1 MRKLNICIDIDGTI
15 TDPYYWLDI
24 SNEFFNKKVKEEEV
38 TEYYI
43 HKVLD
48 VEEKA
53 YIEFY
58 EKNKFK
64 IHSDQELRKDAI
76 EVLKTLNI
84 DHKLFFVTARDTSLE
99 MLTYSYLK
107 KNNIPFN
114 DLFVLGSHY
123 KVDKAKELG
132 CNIFIEDNHDNAL
145 QLSEY
150 GFRVLLIDT
159 NYNRKPINDN
169 ITRVYDWNEI
179 YKIITECSEQRE
191 VI

>member
-1 MRKLNICIDIDGTI
+1 MKRLNICIDIDGTI

-24 SNEFFNKKVKEEEV
+24 SNKFFNKDIKEYQV

-43 HKVLD
+43 HEVLG

-53 YIEFY
+53 YIDFY
-58 EKNKFK
+58 EKNKFM
-64 IHSDQELRKDAI
+64 IHSDQELREDVL
-76 EVLKTLNI
+76 EVLNALNV
-84 DHKLFFVTARDTSLE
+84 DHKLFFVTARDASLE
-99 MLTYSYLK
+99 ILTYSYLR

-123 KVDKAKELG
+123 KVDKAKELE

-145 QLSEY
+145 QLSEH

-179 YKIITECSEQRE
+179 YNIITESSEQRE

>member
-1 MRKLNICIDIDGTI
+1 MKRLNICIDIDGTI
-15 TDPYYWLDI
+15 TNPYYWLDI
-24 SNEFFNKKVKEEEV
+24 SNKFFNKDIKEYQV

-43 HKVLD
+43 HEVLG

-53 YIEFY
+53 YIDFY
-58 EKNKFK
+58 EKNKFM
-64 IHSDQELRKDAI
+64 IHSDQELREDVL
-76 EVLKTLNI
+76 EVLNALNV
-84 DHKLFFVTARDTSLE
+84 DHKLFFVTARDASLE
-99 MLTYSYLK
+99 ILTYSYLR

-123 KVDKAKELG
+123 KVDKAKELE

-145 QLSEY
+145 QLSEH

-179 YKIITECSEQRE
+179 YNIITESSEQRE